1 MPLPLIAAGFGSLIA
16 AGATYL
22 MVPAFNRFVSQQTN
36 YMWENEPADLYSLLK
51 IHWAFPDLRPRADS
65 LIHSMGYSNKSLR
78 DMLLG
83 QTRYP
88 TIEEIMRLYLL
99 GLIDKDKAF
108 KWVSPT
114 GKEYTWGL
122 YDFLRSQNVPQELGD
137 LFTAMV
143 SRPLS
148 MDSAVR
154 LYRRFGEY
162 EPIPDPSNLSPSQV
176 DPVKSSYGDLFQR
189 TKRYEGFKDMPD
201 KTILDAWR
209 VYPGVDDY
217 IRFAVREVY
226 SPELAKSLSLYE
238 DIPAKFLEEVRKI
251 GLDPN
256 DAVKY
261 WASHWQ
267 LPSYTQGTEMYQRGI
282 ITNEELKSLLRALDY
297 APVWRDKMIKLSHRV
312 VTRVDIRRMYNDGII
327 PKINPAELPDKQ
339 PEDRSKI
346 PELIRRYM
354 DMGYNY
360 DDALALGKWT
370 DKKYPSPVVEAA
382 LKQVTSAAKKGYLTT
397 EQIKALLGKINIPEA
412 TREAILKSLIA
423 QRDQN
428 TIDTAVKRYV
438 PLYLAGEL
446 SYAELEQLLTK
457 LGLSQESIKT
467 VVDTESVS
475 YASKI
480 HGLTEPQIIRL
491 FKKGIIKTKSEASQM
506 LMASGLVKKAADLLL
521 QEAEL
526 GIKAKVS

>member
-154 LYRRFGEY
+154 LYRRFGTY
-162 EPIPDPSNLSPSQV
+162 ESIDDPSNLSPSQT
-176 DPVKSSYGDLFQR
+176 DPVKSDYAELFNR
-189 TKRYEGFKDMPD
+189 TKRYEGMKDLPD

-226 SPELAKSLSLYE
+226 SGELAKSLSLYE
-238 DIPAKFLEEVRKI
+238 DIPPKFLEEVRKS
-251 GLDPN
+251 GLAPD

-261 WASHWQ
+261 WAAHWQ
-267 LPSYTQGTEMYQRGI
+267 LPSYTEGKEMFQRGI
-282 ITNEELKSLLRALDY
+282 ISYDEFSKLLRALDY
-297 APVWRDKMIKLSHRV
+297 APIWRDRLIKLGYHPI
-312 VTRVDIRRMYNDGII
+312 TRVDIRRMYNDGVI
-327 PKINPAELPDKQ
+327 PKIDPAKLPDQQ
-339 PEDRSKI
+339 PENRKDI
-346 PELIRRYM
+346 PELVTRYM
-354 DMGYNY
+354 DVGYSY
-360 DDALALGKWT
+360 ADALAMAKWT

-382 LKQVTSAAKKGYLTT
+382 LKQVTSAAKKGYLT
-397 EQIKALLGKINIPEA
+397 EDQIKSLLGKINIPEA

-423 QRDQN
+423 QRDQG
-428 TIDTAVKRYV
+428 IIEVAIKRYV

-446 SYAELEQLLTK
+446 SYDELEQLLTK

-467 VVDTESVS
+467 VVDAESV
-475 YASKI
+475 AAAGKV
-480 HGLTEPQIIRL
+480 HGLTEVQVIRL
-491 FKKGIIKTKSEASQM
+491 FKKGLIKTKAEAEKM
-506 LMASGLVKKAADLLL
+506 LTASGLVKKAADLLL

-526 GIKAKVS
+526 GMKAKTQ